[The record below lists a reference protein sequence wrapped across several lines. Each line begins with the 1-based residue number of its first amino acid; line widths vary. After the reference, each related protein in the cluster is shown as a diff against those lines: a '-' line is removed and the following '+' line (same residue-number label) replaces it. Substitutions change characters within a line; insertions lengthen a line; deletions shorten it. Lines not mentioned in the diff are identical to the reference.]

1 MLVFPQPMESTRATA
16 ISYHVVIA
24 LLNPL
29 RPFPR
34 LGWCRFQLFVDWADL
49 LDLGNRLSLPSL

>member
-1 MLVFPQPMESTRATA
+1 MEITMATA